1 MNIFIFFILI
11 IVVSLYFVILV
22 SFEGF
27 NKLNLLGFIEENK
40 LNKLINFK
48 IIEKYELVIFSLK
61 SFVFVLQILLIF
73 FTYDFIFRY
82 EINEPKKI
90 VLIILSFSIYFYL
103 ILYSFSLVFKESII
117 KKLSSFI
124 FFPWTVFYPLTLFFK
139 KTYSKNNSKNGE
151 ELKESVSEKE
161 IDLFFEESKKQGVF
175 EDEDKELLESVIE
188 FGNTLVKEIM
198 TPRVNMIYVNKN
210 VSIKELI
217 HTIRQTKKSRYPV
230 VSDRIDNIDGII
242 LSKDVF
248 DYWIDSKKEFNIK
261 DLLRKPFFV
270 PETMRILELL
280 KEMQKDKQKF
290 AIVVDEFGGVSGVV
304 TMEDIVEEIVGEI
317 KDEYD
322 EDSQQIVKVKDYYVV
337 KGDTDIFEL
346 EDFLNIKTDEEEDFQ
361 TIAGLLSYRAG
372 KIPKVG
378 DKIEFMGYVFEILET
393 KRNRILKVK
402 IKKVKQP

>member
-11 IVVSLYFVILV
+11 IFVSLYFAILV
-22 SFEGF
+22 SFEDF

-48 IIEKYELVIFSLK
+48 IIEKYEIVIFSLK

-73 FTYDFIFRY
+73 FSYEYIFSF
-82 EINEPKKI
+82 ETNELKKI
-90 VLIILSFSIYFYL
+90 VWIILSFSIYFYL
-103 ILYSFSLVFKESII
+103 ILYSFSLIFKESII

-124 FFPWTVFYPLTLFFK
+124 FLPWTLFYPLTLFFK

-151 ELKESVSEKE
+151 DSKESVSEKE

-188 FGNTLVKEIM
+188 FGDTLVKEIM
-198 TPRVNMIYVNKN
+198 TPRVDMIYVNKD
-210 VSIKELI
+210 VSIEELI

-230 VSDRIDNIDGII
+230 ISDRIDNIDGII

-248 DYWIDSKKEFNIK
+248 DYWIDSKKDFNIK

-322 EDSQQIVKVKDYYVV
+322 DDSQQIIKVKDYYVV

-346 EDFLNIKTDEEEDFQ
+346 EEFLKIKTDEEEDFQ
-361 TIAGLLSYRAG
+361 TIAGLLSYKAG

-378 DKIEFMGYVFEILET
+378 DKIEFMGYIFEILET

-402 IKKVKQP
+402 IKKIK